1 MSDVRTSDEVVLRLQ
16 ALRRSAGEPSYAEIA
31 RLVARVRTA
40 RGVAPEVAMPAR
52 TTVYDAF
59 RLGRRRLDRDL
70 VADMTEA
77 LELEAARLGARAVA
91 VSEQVP
97 DESEQLPE
105 PASAEHQGPTRRQR
119 SALLVVCLLVNLAGM
134 AFIDALRIPVWLDM
148 IGTAVAAIALGP
160 WWGVLVGVSSSG
172 LDGLLTGAA
181 GFWFTPVTA
190 LGALIWGYGA
200 RTFGMARTTGRFLLL
215 NLAVASASTALAAP
229 ITWLVFSGYTPHDSS
244 ALTAS
249 LVEHLPWLLL
259 AAFVSNLVFS
269 VLDKMM
275 TGFISLAVVDAL
287 TQRWPW
293 LAAALRR

>member
-40 RGVAPEVAMPAR
+40 RGVAPRSRCRPAPPS
-52 TTVYDAF
+52 TTRSAW
-59 RLGRRRLDRDL
+59 GRRLDRDL